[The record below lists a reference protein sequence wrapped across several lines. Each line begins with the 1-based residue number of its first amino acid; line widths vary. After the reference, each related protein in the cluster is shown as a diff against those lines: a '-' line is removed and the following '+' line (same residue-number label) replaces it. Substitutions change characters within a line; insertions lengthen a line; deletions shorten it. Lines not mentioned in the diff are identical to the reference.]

1 MLQSLINNF
10 TALTT
15 FLFLGY
21 IVWSKWRSSGE
32 KGRFSAFKR
41 QFLLGT
47 ALGLF
52 GVSLMYI
59 SFPLNSSTL
68 SDLRQL
74 PILISVSIGGWAVG
88 GITALIIGIYRL
100 LFLNGFNISSMLGSL
115 DALLT
120 YVIAI
125 CILKEYRLSL
135 RRWNWAV
142 GLSAMVTAAV
152 FYYLLEDAEKW
163 VPIIVFILIFFTGG
177 LFTFSML
184 TYLKRS
190 NESLRMMREAAH
202 RDFLTGLF
210 NARAFEFMMEQKIET
225 SNRSSVPF
233 TLLMLDIDY
242 FKRVNDTYG
251 HPAGDAVLAQMA
263 DVLRGTFRPG
273 DHIARKGGEEFA
285 VIVDACDSEQI
296 RIIAERLRRNVENHV
311 FRLPDGTEI
320 RITVSAGS
328 ATYPDI
334 DSHLLVERA
343 DRALYEAKATGRNR
357 VCRATLPSPY
367 GFGKPMDT

>member
-32 KGRFSAFKR
+32 NGRFRAFKR
-41 QFLLGT
+41 QFLLGS

-68 SDLRQL
+68 TDLRQL

-88 GITALIIGIYRL
+88 GITTLIIGTYRL
-100 LFLNGFNISSMLGSL
+100 FFLNGFTISSMLGSL

-125 CILKEYRLSL
+125 CILREYRLSL

-142 GLSAMVTAAV
+142 CLSAIVTAAV
-152 FYYLLEDAEKW
+152 FYYLLEDADKW
-163 VPIIVFILIFFTGG
+163 VAILVFILIFFTGG

-210 NARAFEFMMEQKIET
+210 NARAFEFMMEQKTET

-311 FRLPDGTEI
+311 FRLPEGTEI
-320 RITVSAGS
+320 HITVSAGS

-334 DSHLLVERA
+334 DSHLLVDRA

-367 GFGKPMDT
+367 RFGKPMDT